1 MDDEVTVYE
10 YGGSGVNVEVGV
22 HGTPGIF
29 WIGSSS
35 YCLVSDHLG
44 RYRTKSNQKVSIAN
58 VNGIGEIRQI
68 VQPWDR
74 ESDGLEKGFEVAS
87 I

>member
-1 MDDEVTVYE
+1 MDNEATVYE
-10 YGGSGVNVEVGV
+10 YGGSGVNVTVGV
-22 HGTPGIF
+22 HGTPGLV

-44 RYRTKSNQKVSIAN
+44 RYRTKSNQKVSITS
-58 VNGIGEIRQI
+58 VNGIGEIQQI
-68 VQPWDR
+68 IQPWNR
-74 ESDGLEKGFEVAS
+74 ESDGLAKRLEVTT

>member
-1 MDDEVTVYE
+1 MDNKVTVYE
-10 YGGSGVNVEVGV
+10 YGGSGVNIKVGV
-22 HGTPGIF
+22 YGTPGIV

-44 RYRTKSNQKVSIAN
+44 RFRTRSDQKVSITS
-58 VNGIGEIRQI
+58 VNGNGEIRRI
-68 VQPWDR
+68 VQPWDQ
-74 ESDGLEKGFEVAS
+74 ESDELAKRFELTS

>member
-1 MDDEVTVYE
+1 MDNKVTVYE
-10 YGGSGVNVEVGV
+10 YEGSGVNIKVGV
-22 HGTPGIF
+22 YGTPGII

-44 RYRTKSNQKVSIAN
+44 RYRTTSNQKVSITSE
-58 VNGIGEIRQI
+58 NGIGEIRRI

-74 ESDGLEKGFEVAS
+74 ESAGLANRFELTS
-87 I
+87 M

>member
-1 MDDEVTVYE
+1 MDNNVTVYE
-10 YGGSGVNVEVGV
+10 YGDSGVKVEVGIY
-22 HGTPGIF
+22 GTPGIL
-29 WIGSSS
+29 WVGSSS

-44 RYRTKSNQKVSIAN
+44 RYRTRSNRKVSITS
-58 VNGIGEIRQI
+58 VNSIGEIRRI

-74 ESDGLEKGFEVAS
+74 ESDGLAKRFEITS

>member
-1 MDDEVTVYE
+1 MDNKVTVYE
-10 YGGSGVNVEVGV
+10 YGGSGVNVEVGIY
-22 HGTPGIF
+22 GTPGIV

-44 RYRTKSNQKVSIAN
+44 RYRTRSNQRVSITS
-58 VNGIGEIRQI
+58 VNSIGVIRRI
-68 VQPWDR
+68 LQPWDP
-74 ESDGLEKGFEVAS
+74 ESDGLAKRFELTS

>member
-1 MDDEVTVYE
+1 MDNKVTVYE
-10 YGGSGVNVEVGV
+10 YEGSGVNIKVGV
-22 HGTPGIF
+22 YGTPGII

-44 RYRTKSNQKVSIAN
+44 RYRTRSNQKVSITS
-58 VNGIGEIRQI
+58 VNGNGEIRRI
-68 VQPWDR
+68 VQPWDQ
-74 ESDGLEKGFEVAS
+74 ESAELAERFEVTS

>member
-1 MDDEVTVYE
+1 MDNKVTVYE
-10 YGGSGVNVEVGV
+10 YEGSGVNIEVGV
-22 HGTPGIF
+22 YGTPGII

-44 RYRTKSNQKVSIAN
+44 RYRTRSNQKVSITSVDGN
-58 VNGIGEIRQI
+58 GEIRRI
-68 VQPWDR
+68 VQPWDQ
-74 ESDGLEKGFEVAS
+74 ESAELAERFEVTS